1 MINYLGTTMTALI
14 LVDLQNDFMPGGA
27 LPVPNGDKIL
37 PAINILLE
45 RHFDLII
52 ASQDWHPE
60 NHGSFA
66 AVHGKQP
73 GDNIILGNV
82 EQVLWPTHCVQNT
95 HGAKFVKGWNLD
107 KITKIIQK
115 GTSESIDSYSVFFDN
130 AHLKSTSLY
139 ELLKDN
145 QITTLYIAGV
155 ATEYCV
161 LYSVLDA
168 RKFGFEVYV
177 VVDACKGINLNL
189 EDEAKALELMKQAGA
204 HLTKSTT

>member
-1 MINYLGTTMTALI
+1 MTALI

-37 PAINILLE
+37 PAINVLLE
-45 RHFDLII
+45 HQFDLII

-66 AVHGKQP
+66 TLHGKQP
-73 GDNIILGNV
+73 GDTIVLGDIK
-82 EQVLWPTHCVQNT
+82 QVLWPIHCVQNT
-95 HGAKFVKGWNLD
+95 YGANFVKGWKLG
-107 KITKIIQK
+107 KINQIIQK

-130 AHLKSTSLY
+130 AHLKSTNLY
-139 ELLKDN
+139 ELLKEN
-145 QITTLYIAGV
+145 QITRLYIAGV

-168 RKFGFEVYV
+168 CKFGFEVYV
-177 VVDACKGINLNL
+177 VVDACKGINLNP
-189 EDEAKALELMKQAGA
+189 EDESKAFELMKQAGA
-204 HLTKSTT
+204 HLTTTSYIMDPSY